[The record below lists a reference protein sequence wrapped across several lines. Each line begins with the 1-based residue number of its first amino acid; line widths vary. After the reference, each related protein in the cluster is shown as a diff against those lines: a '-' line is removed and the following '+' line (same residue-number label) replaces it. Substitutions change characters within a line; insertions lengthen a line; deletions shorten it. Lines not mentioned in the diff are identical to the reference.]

1 MSDFI
6 EKLKKLEKVRH
17 RLPQRAAVVAVN
29 FSKERFVRKNWV
41 DTSPQAWPKRK
52 RKDRGSLMI
61 RTGRLKRSIRKL
73 MVTKDYILIGTDVPY
88 AQVHNEG
95 GSIKKNVPVRRH
107 ERKTS
112 RGRAKVKAHS
122 RNVNLKM
129 PQRQFIGNSAI
140 LRRRIE
146 RLIERDIKRVL
157 K

>member
-1 MSDFI
+1 
-6 EKLKKLEKVRH
+6 
-17 RLPQRAAVVAVN
+17 
-29 FSKERFVRKNWV
+29 
-41 DTSPQAWPKRK
+41 
-52 RKDRGSLMI
+52 MI

>member
-1 MSDFI
+1 MSNFV
-6 EKLKKLEKVRH
+6 EKIKKLEKVRH

-52 RKDRGSLMI
+52 AKGRGSLMI

-73 MVTKDYILIGTDVPY
+73 VVTNDFILLGTDVPY

-95 GSIKKNVPVRRH
+95 GSIKKTVSVRRH
-107 ERKTS
+107 ERKIS
-112 RGRAKVKAHS
+112 RGQAKVKAHS
-122 RNVNLKM
+122 RNMNLKI
-129 PQRQFIGNSAI
+129 PKRQFIGNSAI

-146 RLIERDIKRVL
+146 RLIERDIKQAL